1 MDYRVEIYDTAG
13 RRVSVVRETPLLEV
27 WRTGPDEPDVIRG
40 LLPTELAQLGN
51 RYEVR
56 AYLAGRLAAKAT
68 IQETAPEW
76 SDARKLILDDYVNFH
91 EVLAFEA
98 RGEAI
103 AGNTWV
109 ARAYGGQD
117 IAEIVRD
124 LIEIAPGAIHYRV
137 AHGAYPEGAEREYAK
152 FAARKTEGNALEVGG
167 IGSGQWVGADRLDTS
182 GAYAKDGDTIA
193 GLVVDGVAWPD
204 LRLMMIDSEELSL
217 NSHAVSR
224 HPETANWTAGKYL
237 RSGYAL
243 KAASAKDGLQ
253 ELIDL
258 HGIDYVELNTHRN
271 ALGVFDDRVD
281 AFGRYIGLV
290 YGGGLCFNASMV
302 EQGHVDVYL
311 YAEGRFHDPAM
322 RLKEYYSYTQPAED
336 SVAGAARAPEAFDFK
351 GGVVEAIA
359 ALAYMAGGYT
369 FRVDTDLAVT
379 FARETGPKHVVFFE
393 PLRMG
398 TRLETRSDALANLL
412 RVRANPVAGELI
424 TTHAEDASID
434 AYGLEARRLDYFA
447 VSHEPEAAWLAEGLL
462 ADAAYPEPS
471 WALTFYGGRT
481 DIEPGDLV
489 EVRGAPLRDYEP
501 TLTSAWGGAFGGKRL
516 ARARSV
522 RHRIS
527 GKRVDTTIYFTSA
540 LRSVAQPLSFIVR
553 SQEPAAALFEFRLDD
568 ATVGLDFGYRLD

>member
-1 MDYRVEIYDTAG
+1 MEYCVEIYDTAG
-13 RRVSVVRETPLLEV
+13 RRVAVVRETPLLEV

-40 LLPTELAQLGN
+40 LLPSELALLGS
-51 RYEVR
+51 RYEAR
-56 AYLAGRLAAKAT
+56 AYVGGRIAAKAT

-76 SDARKLILDDYVNFH
+76 SDARKLILDDYVSFH

-98 RGEAI
+98 RGENI

-109 ARAYGGQD
+109 ARAYGGQN

-124 LIEIAPGAIHYRV
+124 LLEIAPGPIHYRV

-152 FAARKTEGNALEVGG
+152 FAARKTEGNALELGG
-167 IGSGQWVGADRLDTS
+167 IASGQWAGGDRLDTS

-193 GLVVDGVAWPD
+193 GLVVDGSAWPD
-204 LRLMMIDSEELSL
+204 LRLLMIDAEELTL

-224 HPETANWTAGKYL
+224 HPETADWSPERYL
-237 RSGYAL
+237 NSGYAL
-243 KAASAKDGLQ
+243 KAEAAKLALQ
-253 ELIDL
+253 ELIDT

-271 ALGVFDDRVD
+271 ALGAFDDRVD

-290 YGGGLCFNASMV
+290 YGGGLCFNAAMV
-302 EQGHVDVYL
+302 EQGHADVYL

-322 RLKEYYSYTQPAED
+322 RLKEYYSYTQPADD
-336 SVAGAARAPEAFDFK
+336 SVAEAERAPEAFDFK

-369 FRVDTDLAVT
+369 FRVDSDLAVI
-379 FARETGPKHVVFFE
+379 FEQETEPKQVVFFD

-398 TRLETRSDALANLL
+398 ARLGSRSEDLANLL

-424 TTHAEDASID
+424 TTRAEDASID
-434 AYGLEARRLDYFA
+434 SYGLEARRLDYFA
-447 VSHEPEAAWLAEGLL
+447 VSHEEEAAWLAEGLL
-462 ADAAYPEPS
+462 DDVAYPEPS
-471 WALTFYGGRT
+471 WALTFYGGRA
-481 DIEPGDLV
+481 DIAPGDLI

-501 TLTSAWGGAFGGKRL
+501 ALSSAWGSAFEGKRL
-516 ARARSV
+516 ARAGSV

-527 GKRVDTTIYFTSA
+527 GRHVDTTVYFTSP

-553 SQEPAAALFEFRLDD
+553 SQEPASALFEFRLDD